1 LVSETTISR
10 DIQARTFDFALRIL
24 RLCQHLERKPGA
36 GRRLVGQLLRA
47 GTSVGANVEE
57 AAASESKAEF
67 IYKRS
72 ISLRECRE
80 TIYWLRL
87 LAAADLV
94 TPAQID
100 PLISEAQQIAA
111 ILAKSIITTKRNL
124 RK

>member
-1 LVSETTISR
+1 VSETTVSR
-10 DIQARTFDFALRIL
+10 DIQARTFDFALRII
-24 RLCQHLERKPGA
+24 RLCQHLERAPGT
-36 GRRLVGQLLRA
+36 GRRLVSQLLRA

-80 TIYWLRL
+80 TVYWLRL
-87 LAAADLV
+87 IAAAGLV
-94 TPAQID
+94 KPAQVD

-111 ILAKSIITTKRNL
+111 ILARSILTTKRNL
-124 RK
+124 QK